1 MANSS
6 RLPDILIKNN
16 AKVDK
21 KTSVNHIKNEV
32 LSNKG
37 LNKDDQPS
45 DLKIFGKEYFINY
58 ELSWLKFNWRVL
70 YEAQNPGN
78 TLLERVKFIGIVC
91 SNLDEFYQKRVG
103 GLKRQYH
110 AGVRELSVDGRTPE
124 QQLKEIRKDVLKM
137 IREYRRC
144 YFEDMLPLLEKEG
157 VEIVLFKDLP
167 EILRDEAV

>member
-6 RLPDILIKNN
+6 HLPDILIKNN
-16 AKVDK
+16 NEVDTK
-21 KTSVNHIKNEV
+21 ATVNHIKNEV

-78 TLLERVKFIGIVC
+78 TLLERVKFIGIAC
-91 SNLDEFYQKRVG
+91 SNLDEF
-103 GLKRQYH
+103 
-110 AGVRELSVDGRTPE
+110 LSKACWRT
-124 QQLKEIRKDVLKM
+124 
-137 IREYRRC
+137 
-144 YFEDMLPLLEKEG
+144 EKAISRG
-157 VEIVLFKDLP
+157 S
-167 EILRDEAV
+167 